1 MFLEFDRDKSGPG
14 GTWVVWSSLQV
25 QADSRD
31 AAQANWCALRLF
43 SCLLVRVRLYPKLL
57 PDVGKLPWVGEA
69 AVGHHLSQR
78 RQASL
83 REEQTGRPN
92 SGIETHQ
99 PPLDQA
105 LRGCR

>member
-1 MFLEFDRDKSGPG
+1 MAQ
-14 GTWVVWSSLQV
+14 SSLQV

-43 SCLLVRVRLYPKLL
+43 RCLLVRVRLYPKLL

-78 RQASL
+78 RQASP
-83 REEQTGRPN
+83 REEQPGRSN
-92 SGIETHQ
+92 RGIETHQ